1 MDIYS
6 QLKRDEG
13 VRHDLY
19 KDSLGNW
26 TFGVGFTFP
35 IDDAEIDFILH
46 NRVELATDDVETHIT
61 NFAPAAGPIRFDVLV
76 NMCYNMGIKRLL
88 GFAKFIT
95 AYKAGDWNTA
105 AKEMLDSPW
114 AKVQVGPRATRLAE
128 QMRTG
133 VWQ

>member
-1 MDIYS
+1 MDIYD
-6 QLKRDEG
+6 QLRRDEG

-35 IDDAEIDFILH
+35 LDDAEIDFILH
-46 NRVELATDDVETHIT
+46 NRVELATDDVENNICRLTPT
-61 NFAPAAGPIRFDVLV
+61 AGPIRFGVLV

-88 GFAKFIT
+88 GFTKFIA
-95 AYKAGDWNTA
+95 AYKAGNWNA
-105 AKEMLDSPW
+105 AATEMLASTW
-114 AKVQVGPRATRLAE
+114 AKQVGPRATRLAE

-133 VWQ
+133 AWQ

>member
-46 NRVELATDDVETHIT
+46 NRVELATDDVETYIT
-61 NFAPAAGPIRFDVLV
+61 NTPSFEPIRFDVLV

-88 GFAKFIT
+88 GFTKFIA
-95 AYKAGDWNTA
+95 AYKAGNWA
-105 AKEMLDSPW
+105 AAATEMLASTW
-114 AKVQVGPRATRLAE
+114 AKQVGPRATRLAE

>member
-1 MDIYS
+1 MDIYD
-6 QLKRDEG
+6 QLRRDEG

-46 NRVELATDDVETHIT
+46 NRVELAEHDVDTHIIVLT
-61 NFAPAAGPIRFDVLV
+61 PTVDPIRYDVLV
-76 NMCYNMGIKRLL
+76 NMCYNMGITRLL
-88 GFAKFIT
+88 GFKKFIA
-95 AYKAGDWNTA
+95 AYKAGDWDTA

-133 VWQ
+133 AWQ